1 MSAFVPRF
9 TPSPDGL
16 TAEFYAHLGAG
27 ELRLQRCDGCGR
39 WRHPP
44 RVLCGAC
51 GAERWQWRPVSGR
64 GVVYTW
70 TVTHQALVPP
80 FADDLPYAV
89 VVVEL
94 EEGPRLVTAVRGI
107 EPAALRIGLMV
118 EVRIARLS
126 DTVGLHWFVPRSGL
140 TPT

>member
-1 MSAFVPRF
+1 MSAFTPRF

-16 TAEFYAHLGAG
+16 VAEFYAHLAAG
-27 ELRLQRCDGCGR
+27 ELRLQRCGGCRR

-44 RVLCGAC
+44 RVRCGAC
-51 GAERWQWRPVSGR
+51 GSERWRWQPASGR
-64 GVVYTW
+64 GAVYTW

-80 FADDLPYAV
+80 FAEDLPYAV

-107 EPAALRIGLMV
+107 EPGALRLGLAV
-118 EVRIARLS
+118 EARITRLS
-126 DTVGLHWFVPRSGL
+126 DTVGLHWFVPRGGV